1 MGERTRTRGRRG
13 AAATTAA
20 LLSGAL
26 LLTAC
31 SGGDDGGG
39 GERDDESRPSEES
52 TPAARAYPG
61 VPDSISQQRL
71 RWESCEGPT
80 VAQGG
85 GPAPGELPDG
95 TPWQCATLTVP
106 LDYEEPEGE
115 TIPVALVRAASSG
128 DAGDRIGSL
137 IFNFGGPGGSGVFTL
152 PLLADDYE
160 ELRGGYDLVSFDP
173 RGVGESAG
181 VVCLDDEASD
191 RLDQEAGAVPRD
203 EEQEERYTELAAEYV
218 AACEANSGELLP
230 HLTTA
235 NTARDMDLLRHVL
248 GDSSLS
254 YYGASYGTELG
265 GVYANLFPEQ
275 VGRAVFDAVIDPTA
289 DFVGG
294 ALLQASGFQLAL
306 ENYMTDCAAK
316 LAEECPTG
324 EGGVAEG
331 TDALVEF
338 LDGLAE
344 EPLEA
349 GGDRA
354 LTEQL
359 GLLGIVAMLYDEETW
374 QYLSMGLA
382 QAMHEEDGE
391 LLLAFADMYNG
402 RDDEGRYSNQ
412 QDAHAAIRCA
422 DVTGQ
427 RDRAAIDEHRDAFEE
442 ASPVFGPYLLW
453 SLNGCEGWPVD
464 GSYEFPEVSA
474 EGAAEILLI
483 GTTGDPATPYE
494 GTERMQQQLGDGV
507 GVLITFDGEGHGAY
521 GKDPCIN
528 DAVEEYLLS
537 GMIPQNGLVC
547 G

>member
-289 DFVGG
+289 DFVDG

-306 ENYMTDCAAK
+306 ENYMADCATQ

-324 EGGVAEG
+324 EGGAEG

-374 QYLSMGLA
+374 QYLSMGLT
-382 QAMHEEDGE
+382 QAMHEKDGE